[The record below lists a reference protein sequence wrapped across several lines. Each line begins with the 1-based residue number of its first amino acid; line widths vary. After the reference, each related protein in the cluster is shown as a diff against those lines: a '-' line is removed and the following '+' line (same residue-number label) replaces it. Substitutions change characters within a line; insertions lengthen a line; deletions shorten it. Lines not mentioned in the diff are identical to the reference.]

1 MHPGKWWKLSIV
13 GHNHFGIWRKTAE
26 QKVKG
31 AMDAIQELKSEIPP
45 TLEMVPDLKKNGH
58 GFNGPCPKCGGHD
71 RFIVWPDG
79 HFFCRQ
85 CDFKGDNLDLYCEQK
100 GTTIKELLEVN
111 FQELFDSQ
119 VKPNLPQKA
128 IQLFE
133 KRGLAAIV
141 PYLLANRFVGWHA
154 KENSITFALF
164 HPKTGD
170 IVGIQRIPVAAGK
183 KKAWHRSNMAD
194 GVLVIPGDPG
204 APEIIVEGVFD
215 GLSARLVGEYTI
227 VIIFS
232 ASTVKKLSLLTLK
245 NPILFFDND
254 AAGGKATEKAAAIL
268 PNAKTVD
275 WELAPDGCKDVND
288 LLRGGHQEVIAKMV
302 DTAKNY
308 RPKAETDFQWE
319 CLADLQ
325 HKDFPEPKWII
336 PGFLAEGS
344 TILGAKPKIGKST
357 FAANIALSV
366 ATGGK
371 ALGQFDVEM
380 GSAFYISLDDTSER
394 RLKHRI
400 EKMLPGLGVSWPE
413 KFRYTTK
420 FPKADE
426 GGLDVLRGTVERYP
440 DTRIVIID
448 TMHKFLSGKR
458 SISKNAYEIDTDRL
472 TPIAEF
478 ATTAGI
484 CILLI
489 HHTTKTKYLDPFD
502 MLSGSIGVQG
512 AVDDLMVMDRDH
524 TGFKLSMRGR
534 TLEDRTV
541 VLDRDPA
548 TYTWF
553 YKGEASEVMATDY
566 QQTILDTLKDADESM
581 SPSQIKEKTG
591 YYAKTIKRILA
602 KLCTSG
608 LIEKV
613 GYGQYAYK
621 KK

>member
-1 MHPGKWWKLSIV
+1 
-13 GHNHFGIWRKTAE
+13 
-26 QKVKG
+26 
-31 AMDAIQELKSEIPP
+31 MDAIQELKNEIPP
-45 TLEMVPDLKKNGH
+45 TIDMVPDLKKNGNS
-58 GFNGPCPKCGGHD
+58 FNGPCPKCGGRD
-71 RFIVWPDG
+71 RFIVWPNG
-79 HFFCRQ
+79 RFHCRQ
-85 CDFKGDNLDLYCEQK
+85 CDFTGDNLDLYCEQS
-100 GTTIKELLEVN
+100 GTTIKELLAVD
-111 FQELFDSQ
+111 FQKIFDSQ
-119 VKPNLPQKA
+119 VKPGLPQKA

-133 KRGLAAIV
+133 KRGLGAII
-141 PYLLANRFVGWHA
+141 PYLLANNLVGWYA
-154 KENSITFALF
+154 KESAVTFAMF
-164 HPKTGD
+164 HPKTGN
-170 IVGIQRIPVAAGK
+170 IVGIQRIPVDGGK
-183 KKAWHRSNMAD
+183 KKAWHRSNMAE
-194 GVLVIPGDPG
+194 GMLIIPGDPG
-204 APEIIVEGVFD
+204 VPEIIVEGVFD

-227 VIIFS
+227 VVIFS

-254 AAGGKATEKAAAIL
+254 DAGRKAADKAAAIL
-268 PNAKTVD
+268 TNAKAVD
-275 WELAPDGCKDVND
+275 WSIAPDGCKDVND
-288 LLRGGHQEVIAKMV
+288 LLRGGHNETIDRMV
-302 DTAKNY
+302 ETAKSCK
-308 RPKAETDFQWE
+308 PKTENDFQWE
-319 CLADLQ
+319 CLSDLQ
-325 HKDFPEPKWII
+325 HKEFPEPKWII

-366 ATGGK
+366 STGGK
-371 ALGQFDVEM
+371 ALGQFDVEK

-400 EKMLPGLGVSWPE
+400 EKMLPNLGNSWPE

-420 FPKADE
+420 FPRADE

-440 DTRIVIID
+440 DTRIIIID
-448 TMHKFLSGKR
+448 TMHKFLSSRR
-458 SISKNAYEIDTDRL
+458 SAAKNAYEIDTDRL

-512 AVDDLMVMDRDH
+512 AVDDLMVMDRDQ

-553 YKGEASEVMATDY
+553 YKGEASEVMATDH
-566 QQTILDTLKDADESM
+566 QQTILDTLKESEESM

-602 KLCTSG
+602 KLCTAG